1 MKGLISSFSVMK
13 EESLFHQILFTAL
26 PRKLVVLYVDGCL
39 RSLFHR
45 WLNIPPSSKRWEQSR
60 RLTNTRF
67 FLIPMMMRNLIM
79 PRWQGKVSAPAGP
92 LL

>member
-1 MKGLISSFSVMK
+1 MKGLIPSFSVMK
-13 EESLFHQILFTAL
+13 EESLFHQILFTTL

-45 WLNIPPSSKRWEQSR
+45 WLNIPRSSQRWEQSR
-60 RLTNTRF
+60 RLI
-67 FLIPMMMRNLIM
+67 LAPMMMRNLMM